1 MDNISGSSIP
11 LIQTFLQF
19 LPRLIT
25 SLVVFLVTLYLS
37 AVAARAVSRAL
48 KLRKT
53 DQELSLLLVR
63 SAKLAIV
70 ITGTIIA
77 LQQVGFDLTA
87 FVAGLGIIGFT
98 LGFALQ
104 DVSKNLIAGVLLL
117 LQQPFDIGDTVEVG
131 GFAGIITNINL
142 RATEMQTFDGIL
154 VMIPNTT
161 VYSKP
166 VKNFNRVERRC
177 LELPISIAY
186 GSGVQTAE
194 QTVKKALRSVPG
206 VIAEDPSPRVVFQN
220 FGEKSIEFIAY
231 YWIKVNAAGEWVT
244 ADQPAQTVQ
253 SALERAGIM
262 SQTYTNDADPYIKS
276 PESTP

>member
-1 MDNISGSSIP
+1 MDNISAASIP
-11 LIQTFLQF
+11 FLQTFLQF
-19 LPRLIT
+19 LPRLIA
-25 SLVVFLVTLYLS
+25 SLVIFLVTLYLS
-37 AVAARAVSRAL
+37 AVAARAVGRAL
-48 KLRKT
+48 KLRDT

-63 SAKLAIV
+63 TAKLAIV

-117 LQQPFDIGDTVEVG
+117 LQQPFDIGDTVEAG

-154 VMIPNTT
+154 VLIPNTV

-166 VKNFNRVERRC
+166 VKNFNRVEQRC
-177 LELPISIAY
+177 LELPIRIAY
-186 GSGVQTAE
+186 GSGVQMAE
-194 QTVKKALRSVPG
+194 QTVQEALISVPG
-206 VIAEDPSPRVVFQN
+206 VIAKEPTPRVVFQK
-220 FGEKSIEFIAY
+220 FGDKSIELIAY
-231 YWIKVNAAGEWVT
+231 YWIKVNAAGEWGT
-244 ADQPAQTVQ
+244 ADEPAQTVQ
-253 SALERAGIM
+253 SALERAGIE
-262 SQTYTNDADPYIKS
+262 SQTYSEDTDPD
-276 PESTP
+276 

>member
-1 MDNISGSSIP
+1 MDNLSGSSIP
-11 LIQTFLQF
+11 WIQNFLQF

-25 SLVVFLVTLYLS
+25 SLVIFLVTLYFS
-37 AVAARAVSRAL
+37 SVAARAVRRAL

-53 DQELSLLLVR
+53 DHELSLLLIR
-63 SAKLAIV
+63 STKLAIV

-77 LQQVGFDLTA
+77 LQQVGFDITT

-154 VMIPNTT
+154 VLIPNTT

-166 VKNFNRVERRC
+166 IKNFNRVEQRC
-177 LELPISIAY
+177 LELPINIAY

-194 QTVKKALRSVPG
+194 QTVQKALESVPG

-220 FGEKSIEFIAY
+220 FGEKNIELIAY
-231 YWIKVNAAGEWVT
+231 YWIKVNAAGEWSK
-244 ADQPAQTVQ
+244 AEQAAQTVHL
-253 SALERAGIM
+253 ALQKAGIK
-262 SQTYTNDADPYIKS
+262 SQTN
-276 PESTP
+276 

>member
-1 MDNISGSSIP
+1 MDNISGASIP

-53 DQELSLLLVR
+53 DQELSLLLAR

-154 VMIPNTT
+154 VLIPNTT

-166 VKNFNRVERRC
+166 VKNFNRVEQRC

-194 QTVKKALRSVPG
+194 QTVQKALGNVPG

-220 FGEKSIEFIAY
+220 FGEKSIELMAY
-231 YWIKVNAAGEWVT
+231 YWIKVNAAGEWGT
-244 ADQPAQTVQ
+244 ADQAAQTVQ
-253 SALERAGIM
+253 SALERAGIE
-262 SQTYTNDADPYIKS
+262 SQTYSEEGIDT
-276 PESTP
+276 

>member
-1 MDNISGSSIP
+1 MDNISAASIP
-11 LIQTFLQF
+11 FLQTFLQF
-19 LPRLIT
+19 LPRLIA
-25 SLVVFLVTLYLS
+25 SLVIFLVTLYLS
-37 AVAARAVSRAL
+37 AVAARAVGRAL
-48 KLRKT
+48 KLRDT
-53 DQELSLLLVR
+53 DQEISLLLVR

-117 LQQPFDIGDTVEVG
+117 LQQPFDIGDTVEAG

-154 VMIPNTT
+154 VMIPNTV

-166 VKNFNRVERRC
+166 VKNFNRVEQRC

-186 GSGVQTAE
+186 GSGVQIVE
-194 QTVKKALRSVPG
+194 QTVQEALISVPG
-206 VIAEDPSPRVVFQN
+206 VIAKDPAPRVVFQK
-220 FGEKSIEFIAY
+220 FGEKSIELIAY
-231 YWIKVNAAGEWVT
+231 YWIKVNAAGEWGT
-244 ADQPAQTVQ
+244 ADEPAQTVQ
-253 SALERAGIM
+253 LALERAGIE
-262 SQTYTNDADPYIKS
+262 SHTYSADADP
-276 PESTP
+276 EAAGA

>member
-1 MDNISGSSIP
+1 MDNISVSSIP
-11 LIQTFLQF
+11 MIQAFLQF

-37 AVAARAVSRAL
+37 AVAARALRRAL

-70 ITGTIIA
+70 ITGTIVA

-166 VKNFNRVERRC
+166 VKNFNRVEQRC

-186 GSGVQTAE
+186 GSGMQTAE
-194 QTVKKALRSVPG
+194 HTVKQALISVPG

-220 FGEKSIEFIAY
+220 FGDKHLEFIAY
-231 YWIKVNAAGEWVT
+231 YWIKVNDAGDWVT
-244 ADQPAQTVQ
+244 ADQAAQTVQ
-253 SALERAGIM
+253 SALEKAGVN
-262 SQTYTNDADPYIKS
+262 SHTYTTDADPV
-276 PESTP
+276 